1 MGLDIPGATGSRP
14 DAAPLDESGAEDL
27 LRGIC
32 FKTGPPRTV
41 GVELEW
47 LIHDR
52 EHPHLPVGQERLD
65 SAVEAVRALPLS
77 AALTFEPG
85 GQLELSSQ
93 PARSLTECVE
103 TTAAD
108 LAAVRASLGAA
119 GLAPV
124 GLGVD
129 PWQSPHRRLREPRYD
144 AMEAALDRAGPAGR
158 AMMSTSAS
166 VQVCLDAGEEEPGP
180 LGYGRRWQLAHLL
193 GAVLVAAFANSP
205 FQRGRRTGWRSTRQ
219 SLWADLDPGRTLAPG
234 SGRAPREAWA
244 AHVLDTSVLCIRCE
258 DGPWDV
264 PVGLTFREWIRTG
277 SPRPPVQADLDYHL
291 TTLFPPVRPRGHLEL
306 RMIDAQSGPDGWL
319 VPLAVATALFDD
331 PEAAETV
338 YRTVKPLAETAGAP
352 AAPRNPLWTAAAR
365 EGLADPELRAAATVC
380 FGAALPALER
390 MGASQAVRDTVAA
403 FTDRYVARGR
413 SPADDLPD
421 PDALTDLGLLTDR
434 GLLTGTDPAATP
446 DVPTDANPT
455 ATPGAAAGPPER
467 TAGAHEGLLPGRPAF
482 PPHPGKAASA

>member
-1 MGLDIPGATGSRP
+1 MALDIPGATGSRP
-14 DAAPLDESGAEDL
+14 DAAPLDESGAEEL

-52 EHPHLPVGQERLD
+52 ERPDVPVGQERLD
-65 SAVEAVRALPLS
+65 SAVEAVRALPLD

-93 PARSLTECVE
+93 PAGSLMECV
-103 TTAAD
+103 TRTAAD
-108 LAAVRASLGAA
+108 MAAVRAALGAA

-129 PWQSPHRRLREPRYD
+129 PWQTAHRRLREPRYA
-144 AMEAALDRAGPAGR
+144 AMETALDRSGPSGR
-158 AMMSTSAS
+158 AMMCTSAS

-219 SLWADLDPGRTLAPG
+219 ALWADLDPGRSLAPG
-234 SGRAPREAWA
+234 TGRAPRDAWA

-264 PVGLTFREWIRTG
+264 PEGLTFREWIRTG
-277 SPRPPVQADLDYHL
+277 APRPPVRDDLDYHL
-291 TTLFPPVRPRGHLEL
+291 TTLFPPIRPRGHLEL

-338 YRTVKPLAETAGAP
+338 YRAVKPLAETAGAS

-365 EGLADPELRAAATVC
+365 EGLADPELRAAAVTC

-390 MGASQAVRDTVAA
+390 MGASEAVRDTVAA
-403 FTDRYVARGR
+403 FIDRYVARGR
-413 SPADDLPD
+413 CPADDLPEPGD
-421 PDALTDLGLLTDR
+421 LTDLGLLTGR
-434 GLLTGTDPAATP
+434 GSVLTDPGSPPGTGTGPP
-446 DVPTDANPT
+446 
-455 ATPGAAAGPPER
+455 AGPSAQPN
-467 TAGAHEGLLPGRPAF
+467 EGLSADGPTI
-482 PPHPGKAASA
+482 PPHSGKAASA